1 MSSIMTAIQLQ
12 DRMSQPLM
20 SITNAMNI
28 VISNMYEV
36 ESASSD
42 MFDISSI
49 EAARAELNQAEL
61 AIRDIQSEIKQADN
75 EQEVFN
81 RTMKESHGIAD
92 GLNSRLMSV
101 ATTIATALGVSKVM
115 SLSDEMMQT
124 TARLDLM
131 NYGLQDTEELQQ
143 MIFKSAQRSR
153 GAYQSTA
160 DAVAKLGMQA
170 RSAFSGNEELVAFT
184 EQLNKNFVVAGTS
197 VQGVESVMLQLTQ
210 AMAAGKLQGEEL
222 NAVLDNAQP
231 IVQHIADYM
240 EVDIGK
246 IKELASEGQITA
258 EIIKNAMFASAEA
271 TNAKF
276 EQMPMTYAQIWSSIK
291 NQALMEFQPIL
302 EKINEIGN
310 SDRFQVFINNVI
322 TGLSNLANICS
333 VVFNLVIEIAN
344 VIADNW
350 SMIEPVIVGITGAFI
365 AYNLILLA
373 CSAAQ
378 GIATIAMTAYHLA
391 CAIGFLAVGNLT
403 AAQAALNATMLA
415 NPILFIAAL
424 IVGVLLVA
432 LYRWIKSCASIE
444 VALLKMEDTAL
455 TAWANIKIGA
465 SMFVNGVLSTMGL
478 LKIGWVTIWFG
489 IFNFLDS
496 ICANITITVQDMVN
510 VVISSINSLINA
522 VNKIPGVAIDTIAE
536 VQFGTN
542 MAVEAE
548 ARKQD
553 RQSSLN
559 RLIEDEYQDMLDRES
574 KIAQQKA
581 DAAKDAATRQTKIDE
596 ATARANA
603 NTDQINTNS
612 SVYDFDL
619 SGTQA
624 GKDIGD
630 TAANTATVAKSVGD
644 STEELK
650 YLRDVAER
658 EVINRFTTAEIKVD
672 MGGINNTVN
681 EKSDLDGIVTYLE
694 DTLNETLSSTAEQ
707 YNY

>member
-36 ESASSD
+36 ESVSSD

-49 EAARAELNQAEL
+49 EAARAELNNAEI
-61 AIRDIQSEIKQADN
+61 AIKDIQSQIKQADSK
-75 EQEVFN
+75 QEEFNQTMRYSNNIASGLESKIFRIASAIGAVF
-81 RTMKESHGIAD
+81 
-92 GLNSRLMSV
+92 SV
-101 ATTIATALGVSKVM
+101 GKVLD
-115 SLSDEMMQT
+115 LSDELTTT
-124 TARLDLM
+124 TARLNMM
-131 NYGLQDTEELQQ
+131 NDGLQSTDKLQQ
-143 MIFKSAQRSR
+143 MIFQSAQDARAS
-153 GAYQSTA
+153 YYSTA
-160 DAVAKLGMQA
+160 DIVAKLGLRA
-170 RSAFSGNEELVAFT
+170 KDAFSSNAETIQFA
-184 EQLNKNFVVAGTS
+184 QNLNKAFVIAGAS
-197 VQGVESVMLQLTQ
+197 QQEMSSASLQLTQ
-210 AMAAGKLQGEEL
+210 ALGSGVLRGEEL
-222 NAVLDNAQP
+222 NAVFESAPNIIQT
-231 IVQHIADYM
+231 IADYLD
-240 EVDIGK
+240 VNIGK
-246 IKELASEGQITA
+246 IRDMASDGLITA
-258 EIIKNAMFASAEA
+258 DIVKNAMLSATESI
-271 TNAKF
+271 NQQF
-276 EQMPMTYAQIWSSIK
+276 EEMPMTYAQIWSSIK

-310 SDRFQVFINNVI
+310 SDRFQEFVSNVI
-322 TGLSNLANICS
+322 AGLSNLANICS

-496 ICANITITVQDMVN
+496 ICANIAITVQDMVN

-658 EVINRFTTAEIKVD
+658 DVINRFTTAEIKVD

-694 DTLNETLSSTAEQ
+694 DKITETLSSTAEQ